1 MSDGQHGTDTGVDVD
16 TSAEPTADSA
26 ATSADAADTKKIRSA
41 LLRYRVLAYTTGVW
55 LLVLTAEMVAKYIFK
70 VEDLPSWIAIVHGWA
85 YFAYLIMAL
94 DLAVKVRW
102 PVGRTIGT
110 LLAGTIPFLSFYV
123 EHIRTKQVKAD
134 FGV

>member
-70 VEDLPSWIAIVHGWA
+70 VEDLPSWIAIGSTGPPMWSVWSPMRLTRPG
-85 YFAYLIMAL
+85 
-94 DLAVKVRW
+94 AVA
-102 PVGRTIGT
+102 RTRSTVTARPATPAAPRPPRRGPP
-110 LLAGTIPFLSFYV
+110 G
-123 EHIRTKQVKAD
+123 
-134 FGV
+134 

>member
-1 MSDGQHGTDTGVDVD
+1 MSTGQDESTGQD
-16 TSAEPTADSA
+16 TSAAPA
-26 ATSADAADTKKIRSA
+26 AVDPATRKKVGSA
-41 LLRYRVLAYTTGVW
+41 LLRYRVLAYATGLW

-70 VEDLPSWIAIVHGWA
+70 VEDLPSWIAIVHGWV
-85 YFAYLIMAL
+85 YFAYLLVTL

-110 LLAGTIPFLSFYV
+110 LLAGTVPFLSFFV
-123 EHIRTKQVKAD
+123 EHWRTQQVKRD

>member
-1 MSDGQHGTDTGVDVD
+1 MSTGPDGTDT
-16 TSAEPTADSA
+16 TIDSA
-26 ATSADAADTKKIRSA
+26 NTAATPTRGAADTKKIRSA
-41 LLRYRVLAYTTGVW
+41 LLRYRVLAYATGIW

-70 VEDLPSWIAIVHGWA
+70 VDNLPSWIAVVHGWV
-85 YFAYLIMAL
+85 YFAYLLVTL

-102 PVGRTIGT
+102 AVGRTVGT

-123 EHIRTKQVKAD
+123 EHIRTQQVKQD

>member
-1 MSDGQHGTDTGVDVD
+1 MSTGPDGIDTTTD
-16 TSAEPTADSA
+16 SASPTATPVEGSE
-26 ATSADAADTKKIRSA
+26 DTKKIRNA
-41 LLRYRVLAYTTGVW
+41 LLRYRVLAYATGVW
-55 LLVLTAEMVAKYIFK
+55 LLVLTAEMVAKYILGMD
-70 VEDLPSWIAIVHGWA
+70 DLPGWVDLVPVVHGWV
-85 YFAYLIMAL
+85 YFVYLILTM

-123 EHIRTKQVKAD
+123 EHIRTQQVKND